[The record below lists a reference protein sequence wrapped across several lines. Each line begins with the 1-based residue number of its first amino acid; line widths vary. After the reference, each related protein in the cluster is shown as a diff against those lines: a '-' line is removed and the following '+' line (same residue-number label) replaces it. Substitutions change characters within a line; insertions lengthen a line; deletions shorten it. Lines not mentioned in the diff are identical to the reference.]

1 MKDALSP
8 GNKKTKA
15 RFGSG
20 MAQRY
25 ASQPQIKGEDGASAT
40 QSPESKGVKKK
51 TGNRASVTAATG
63 LSGGL
68 GSQFGHSGVS
78 NSRDF
83 GYKTFY

>member
-40 QSPESKGVKKK
+40 QSPESKGAKKK

-63 LSGGL
+63 LSL
-68 GSQFGHSGVS
+68 SLIHI
-78 NSRDF
+78 
-83 GYKTFY
+83 